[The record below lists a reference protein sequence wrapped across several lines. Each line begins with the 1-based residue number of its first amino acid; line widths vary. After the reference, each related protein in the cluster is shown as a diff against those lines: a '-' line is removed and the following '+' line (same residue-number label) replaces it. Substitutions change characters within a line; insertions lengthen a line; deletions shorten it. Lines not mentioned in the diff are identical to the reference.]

1 MGKIQLLSE
10 YEIHKIAAGEVVERP
25 ASAAKE
31 LLENAL
37 DAGATSITLRI
48 KEGGKKL
55 IQITDNG
62 CGMDRDDAYACLKNH
77 ATSKISSV
85 DDIEKIG
92 TFGFRGEALAA
103 ITGVSRVVLKTR
115 SAESELGI
123 QLTIHGGNVLDE
135 SLVACPVGTEIMVAD
150 LFFNV
155 PARQKFLKKDETEWR
170 ALNHLFITCALQH
183 HLCSFSLFND
193 DRAVLQ
199 FPSVQTALERAA
211 QVLGSDVAKNL
222 IPCTNSYEQLGLSI
236 EGIIARSTHH
246 RYDKSHI
253 FFFVNRR
260 PVKNHKLIQAFIKG
274 YNNIL
279 PTGQNPVGVVFVTIN
294 SQEVDVN
301 IHPRKE
307 EVQFIHPVTVERCIQ
322 EMVQNA
328 LNNDLAITPSSIYPS
343 LTTAPATT
351 PFIPAKPWAAVANN
365 HPPYRPPEAAM
376 GCADCHAEQPHTEQP
391 VAQQEDYQTFFSSDN
406 SPFSAI
412 AEPTYTLLGQTLS
425 TYLIIE
431 YENSLILIDQHA
443 AHERVLYEKF
453 AERFIENA
461 STQLIF
467 PHIVKLNTEDARI
480 LTENLTIFTGY
491 GIEIE
496 PFGPQSFAV
505 RAVPVYLK
513 SASFDEI
520 IRSYIDMVDGDKNLS
535 QEEFNHIL
543 HEKLRALM
551 ACKAAVK
558 AGDKLT
564 TIEMHELVEKLMACE
579 QKTTCPHGRPTMYR
593 LSQHEI
599 EKIFQRCG

>member
-1 MGKIQLLSE
+1 MGKIHLLSE
-10 YEIHKIAAGEVVERP
+10 HEIHKIAAGEVVERP

-48 KEGGKKL
+48 KQGGKKL
-55 IQITDNG
+55 IQIIDNG

-85 DDIEKIG
+85 DDIEKIA

-103 ITGVSRVVLKTR
+103 ITAVSRVTLKTR
-115 SAESELGI
+115 GTENNVGL
-123 QLTIHGGNVLDE
+123 QLTINGGTVVDE
-135 SLVACPVGTEIMVAD
+135 SIVACPVGTDIAVED

-170 ALNHLFITCALQH
+170 ALNHLFITCALQNH
-183 HLCSFSLFND
+183 CCGFSLIHD
-193 DRAVLQ
+193 DRTILQAPAVK
-199 FPSVQTALERAA
+199 TALERAA
-211 QVLGSDVAKNL
+211 QLLGGDIAKDLLSCSNR
-222 IPCTNSYEQLGLSI
+222 YDQLGLSI
-236 EGIIARSTHH
+236 EGIIARPNHH

-260 PVKNHKLIQAFIKG
+260 PVKNHKLVQALIKG
-274 YNNIL
+274 YNNVL
-279 PTGQNPVGVVFVTIN
+279 PAGQNPIGIVFITIN
-294 SQEVDVN
+294 PEEVDVN

-307 EVQFIHPVTVERCIQ
+307 EVQFVHPVTVERCIH

-328 LNNDLAITPSSIYPS
+328 LNNDVN
-343 LTTAPATT
+343 LTTQVAPFDKATNISAI
-351 PFIPAKPWAAVANN
+351 PPKKSFIPAKSWASITQNN
-365 HPPYRPPEAAM
+365 PLHPPQKAPQSCVECSTAAQPDHPEFK
-376 GCADCHAEQPHTEQP
+376 
-391 VAQQEDYQTFFSSDN
+391 TFMTSSTGHLQ
-406 SPFSAI
+406 AI
-412 AEPTYTLLGQTLS
+412 IEPSYTLLGQLLN
-425 TYLIIE
+425 TYLVIE
-431 YENSLILIDQHA
+431 HEDSLILIDQHA

-453 AERFIENA
+453 AERFIENG

-467 PHIVKLNTEDARI
+467 PHIIKLNPEDALI
-480 LTENLTIFTGY
+480 LSENLSTFAGY
-491 GIEIE
+491 GMEIE
-496 PFGPQSFAV
+496 PFGPQSFAI

-513 SASFDEI
+513 SAPFDEI
-520 IRSYIDMVDGDKNLS
+520 VRSYIDMVDGDKNVS

-558 AGDKLT
+558 AGDRLT
-564 TIEMHELVEKLMACE
+564 PAEMHELIEKLMACE

-593 LSQHEI
+593 LNHHEI